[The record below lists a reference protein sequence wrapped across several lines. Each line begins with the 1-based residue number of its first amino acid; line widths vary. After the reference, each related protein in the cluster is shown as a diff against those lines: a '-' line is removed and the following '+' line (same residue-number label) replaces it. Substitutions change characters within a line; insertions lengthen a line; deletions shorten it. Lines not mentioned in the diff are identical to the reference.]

1 MPILWISV
9 YQCSWWNSPN
19 QTARLLGRISVC
31 LFGCGCACACC
42 FVIIWVVL
50 VVFLGVGTAVIAS
63 NIPQPPPGFGM

>member
-31 LFGCGCACACC
+31 LLVCGCACACC
-42 FVIIWVVL
+42 IVIIGVVVVL
-50 VVFLGVGTAVIAS
+50 VLGFRGALIPS
-63 NIPQPPPGFGM
+63 NNP